1 MYTYIMAHKPFILL
15 IEDDPVIA
23 NLYKE
28 RLESEGLKI
37 VVAKSGEEGLVLA
50 MQTHPDVILL
60 DLVLPGKDGVDVLRI
75 LKTEIET
82 KNVPV
87 IIITAV
93 LDESKR
99 AQTIR
104 AGAIDHVI
112 KTEIKP
118 VDLVT
123 RVKSVLSQR

>member
-1 MYTYIMAHKPFILL
+1 MATQKPLILL
-15 IEDDPVIA
+15 IEDDPIIA
-23 NLYKE
+23 RLYKE
-28 RLESEGLKI
+28 RLEKEKMKVT
-37 VVAKSGEEGLVLA
+37 VVQTGEDGLVYA
-50 MQTHPDVILL
+50 METRPDIILL

-82 KNVPV
+82 KYIPV

-99 AQTIR
+99 LQTMR
-104 AGAIDHVI
+104 AGATEHII
-112 KTEIKP
+112 KTEIRP

-123 RVKSVLSQR
+123 KVKSVLEQTR